1 MIEMVGVIWKRVW
14 IEEKDD
20 RERSEG
26 MDGYN
31 MGKEKREE
39 GRRVRVY

>member
-1 MIEMVGVIWKRVW
+1 MIEIVGVIWKRVW

-26 MDGYN
+26 IDRYDMK
-31 MGKEKREE
+31 KEKREG

>member
-1 MIEMVGVIWKRVW
+1 MVRVIWERVW

-26 MDGYN
+26 MD
-31 MGKEKREE
+31 MIWKRKRKRGREG
-39 GRRVRVY
+39 GRR